1 MSVFIL
7 FTQNS
12 PESYFL
18 PFLLGYGWEMG
29 KQANTFLIGS
39 VMHGSVMQIK
49 KRYCF
54 FLCIP

>member
-39 VMHGSVMQIK
+39 VMQIK